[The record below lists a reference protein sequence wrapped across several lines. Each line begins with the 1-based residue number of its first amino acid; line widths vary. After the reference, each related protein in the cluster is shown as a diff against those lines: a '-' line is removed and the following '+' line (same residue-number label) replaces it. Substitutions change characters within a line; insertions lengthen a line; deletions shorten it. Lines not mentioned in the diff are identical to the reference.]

1 MNENRSNPYAE
12 YGAKNRREYL
22 KMLSE
27 EYGVPFD
34 AVCALAS
41 VLGKSEDFDGLV
53 STLEDYEEMG
63 W

>member
-1 MNENRSNPYAE
+1 MNENRSNHYEE

-27 EYGVPFD
+27 EFAVPFD

-41 VLGKSEDFDGLV
+41 VLGKSEDFDGLISV
-53 STLEDYEEMG
+53 LEDYENMG